1 MDKYSYGQYSE
12 HSFPGLPLKPRKMS
26 TSSLFRIPSLDG
38 LVFGRTIGPATKG
51 ASNEIKHVVNGNAS
65 TWKFFPGTYVPYEV
79 VDHVA
84 PLLDSLLIQL
94 GQDPPGAVPSRVILI
109 NGLHSCLSIEGRE
122 SVLPIARNVNLVGR
136 SARQE
141 MANQAQ
147 RIGSFL
153 VRCAQKVSP
162 HGGFSPRMSIR
173 SPCEGYVWTEDVAA
187 LLIGPRSN
195 GNLMQIYNEWLH
207 QIVLLRDSLLPF
219 ENFEKVSLIM
229 KSHASQG
236 MRPLEDIR
244 SILVMQIMTAQV
256 KPTTLIDVAKVFTAP
271 ELPPGGYGFQYTGG
285 IVVPISLL
293 GGSSSILLRYVP
305 AIVDDSQHQELLFGY
320 ENKDY
325 FSDPRKKITAPA
337 EPFWS
342 TSSTSAIQEHSLSSR
357 LASSSLVI
365 EGPTDGNFS
374 SRVRLIKLQGTFE
387 DNTRFS
393 VDLGQVTRGLRYA
406 YRILPADIKADSDS
420 VPPDYIGL
428 HRASDMLSLPDL
440 VTYPFQSKSLSL
452 HVIKASNAVVRM
464 ALLGRLYPENIIL
477 LDREEGPLAYPVGI
491 GKGFGPKIVIVGGSA
506 MDT

>member
-1 MDKYSYGQYSE
+1 MA
-12 HSFPGLPLKPRKMS
+12 

-51 ASNEIKHVVNGNAS
+51 ASNATKHVVNGNAS
-65 TWKFFPGTYVPYEV
+65 TWKFLPGTYVPHEV

-94 GQDPPGAVPSRVILI
+94 GQDPPGTVPSRVILI

-122 SVLPIARNVNLVGR
+122 SALPIARDVDLVGR

-162 HGGFSPRMSIR
+162 HDGFSPRISIR

-229 KSHASQG
+229 DSHASQG

-244 SILVMQIMTAQV
+244 SKFVMQIMTAKV
-256 KPTTLIDVAKVFTAP
+256 KQTTLIDIAKVFTAP
-271 ELPPGGYGFQYTGG
+271 KLPPGGYGFQYIGG

-305 AIVDDSQHQELLFGY
+305 AIVDDSQHQELLFSY

-325 FSDPRKKITAPA
+325 FSDPRKEIT

-342 TSSTSAIQEHSLSSR
+342 TLSTSAIQEHFLSSK

-365 EGPTDGNFS
+365 EGPTDGNSS
-374 SRVRLIKLQGTFE
+374 SRVRLLKLQGTFE
-387 DNTRFS
+387 DDTRFS

-420 VPPDYIGL
+420 VPPDFIGR
-428 HRASDMLSLPDL
+428 HRASDVLSLPDL

-452 HVIKASNAVVRM
+452 HVIQASNAVVRM